1 LTAPGPYPLQGY
13 QDLIGAEAFDRLLT
27 KAERVRD
34 LHVVNVSSTYY
45 GGGVAELLSSLTLF
59 KNELGVRCG
68 WRAIQG
74 RPDFFSITKKV
85 HNALQGG
92 EINFS
97 DLKVQIYE
105 EVIWENAL
113 RTHFDH
119 DFVIVHDPQPLG
131 MIQHYRR
138 KGPWIWRCHVELSS
152 PDPELWRYMTRFI
165 EQYDAVIFSVPE
177 YAQNLTIPQLFFMP
191 AIDPFSAKNRDLS
204 DQEIDDRLGH
214 YSIPTD
220 LPIIVQV
227 SRFDRWK
234 DPKGV
239 IEAFRLARRD
249 VDCTLVLL
257 GNVATDDPEG
267 QEVFESLLDAQEE
280 RLIVLSCQDS
290 CLVNALQRRAAV
302 VLQKSL
308 REGFGLTVTEAMWKG
323 AAVVGGN
330 VGGIRHQIE
339 DGESGFL
346 VSSVEQAA
354 ERMVQL
360 LRDEGLRRR
369 LGEAA
374 RRRVREQF
382 LLTRLVEQYLDLFD
396 AFQPSFRLEHPAFG
410 QP

>member
-1 LTAPGPYPLQGY
+1 
-13 QDLIGAEAFDRLLT
+13 
-27 KAERVRD
+27 
-34 LHVVNVSSTYY
+34 
-45 GGGVAELLSSLTLF
+45 
-59 KNELGVRCG
+59 
-68 WRAIQG
+68 
-74 RPDFFSITKKV
+74 
-85 HNALQGG
+85 
-92 EINFS
+92 
-97 DLKVQIYE
+97 
-105 EVIWENAL
+105 
-113 RTHFDH
+113 
-119 DFVIVHDPQPLG
+119 
-131 MIQHYRR
+131 
-138 KGPWIWRCHVELSS
+138 
-152 PDPELWRYMTRFI
+152 
-165 EQYDAVIFSVPE
+165 
-177 YAQNLTIPQLFFMP
+177 
-191 AIDPFSAKNRDLS
+191 
-204 DQEIDDRLGH
+204 
-214 YSIPTD
+214 
-220 LPIIVQV
+220 
-227 SRFDRWK
+227 
-234 DPKGV
+234 V